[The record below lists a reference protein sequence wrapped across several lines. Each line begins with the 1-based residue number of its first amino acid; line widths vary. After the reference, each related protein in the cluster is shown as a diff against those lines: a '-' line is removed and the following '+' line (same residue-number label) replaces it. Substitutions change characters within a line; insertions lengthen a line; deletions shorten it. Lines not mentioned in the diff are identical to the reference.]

1 MKGIKQRVTPRQ
13 GIGLF
18 LVFFTCLSII
28 MGSISP
34 LTSQAADE
42 KETYTIVSTEQYAPF
57 GYINGDGDLVGMEV
71 DILDAISKSQGITF
85 EKKTMPFSSGLQAL
99 EADQVDGMIAGMGI
113 TPERQQSFDFSDPY
127 YESGSIYAARKGEG
141 IQSLEDLK
149 GKRVAVKI
157 GSLGSDLA
165 KEMADDYGFRIA
177 EFEESVNMYQ
187 DVATGNSDAVIEDYP
202 VIMFAINTG
211 TVDLEAVGD
220 EIDKIP
226 FGFAVNK
233 GKNQELLNKF
243 NAGLAELKESGE
255 LDKIIAKYTSDQAQT
270 EEVDTSFMGQLT
282 QNWGALLSGL
292 GTTLLITI
300 LSVLL
305 ALVLGTLLG
314 LMRTSKNAFL
324 AGFARAY
331 ITLMRGVPLLVL
343 AFFFYFGLP
352 QLLGITIDAHI
363 AGVATLGLNSAAY
376 IAEIVRG
383 GIDAI
388 AKGQFEAGR
397 SLGLSSKTTMKK
409 IILPQSFKIMVPS
422 LLNQFIITLKDTSI
436 LSVIGLVELT
446 QTGRVIIART
456 YQSGSMWLIV
466 GIIYLIIITVL
477 TKVSDYLEKELI

>member
-1 MKGIKQRVTPRQ
+1 
-13 GIGLF
+13 
-18 LVFFTCLSII
+18 
-28 MGSISP
+28 
-34 LTSQAADE
+34 
-42 KETYTIVSTEQYAPF
+42 
-57 GYINGDGDLVGMEV
+57 
-71 DILDAISKSQGITF
+71 
-85 EKKTMPFSSGLQAL
+85 
-99 EADQVDGMIAGMGI
+99 
-113 TPERQQSFDFSDPY
+113 
-127 YESGSIYAARKGEG
+127 
-141 IQSLEDLK
+141 
-149 GKRVAVKI
+149 
-157 GSLGSDLA
+157 
-165 KEMADDYGFRIA
+165 
-177 EFEESVNMYQ
+177 
-187 DVATGNSDAVIEDYP
+187 
-202 VIMFAINTG
+202 MFAINTG

-233 GKNQELLNKF
+233 GKNQELLKKF

-388 AKGQFEAGR
+388 AKGQFEACLLYT
-397 SLGLSSKTTMKK
+397 S
-409 IILPQSFKIMVPS
+409 PS
-422 LLNQFIITLKDTSI
+422 PRD
-436 LSVIGLVELT
+436 
-446 QTGRVIIART
+446 
-456 YQSGSMWLIV
+456 
-466 GIIYLIIITVL
+466 
-477 TKVSDYLEKELI
+477 

>member
-1 MKGIKQRVTPRQ
+1 M
-13 GIGLF
+13 
-18 LVFFTCLSII
+18 
-28 MGSISP
+28 
-34 LTSQAADE
+34 
-42 KETYTIVSTEQYAPF
+42 
-57 GYINGDGDLVGMEV
+57 
-71 DILDAISKSQGITF
+71 
-85 EKKTMPFSSGLQAL
+85 
-99 EADQVDGMIAGMGI
+99 
-113 TPERQQSFDFSDPY
+113 
-127 YESGSIYAARKGEG
+127 
-141 IQSLEDLK
+141 EDLK

-165 KEMADDYGFRIA
+165 KEMAGDYGFRIA

-233 GKNQELLNKF
+233 GKNQELLKKF

-466 GIIYLIIITVL
+466 GIIYLIMITVL

>member
-1 MKGIKQRVTPRQ
+1 
-13 GIGLF
+13 
-18 LVFFTCLSII
+18 
-28 MGSISP
+28 
-34 LTSQAADE
+34 
-42 KETYTIVSTEQYAPF
+42 
-57 GYINGDGDLVGMEV
+57 
-71 DILDAISKSQGITF
+71 
-85 EKKTMPFSSGLQAL
+85 
-99 EADQVDGMIAGMGI
+99 
-113 TPERQQSFDFSDPY
+113 
-127 YESGSIYAARKGEG
+127 
-141 IQSLEDLK
+141 
-149 GKRVAVKI
+149 
-157 GSLGSDLA
+157 
-165 KEMADDYGFRIA
+165 
-177 EFEESVNMYQ
+177 
-187 DVATGNSDAVIEDYP
+187 
-202 VIMFAINTG
+202 
-211 TVDLEAVGD
+211 
-220 EIDKIP
+220 
-226 FGFAVNK
+226 
-233 GKNQELLNKF
+233 
-243 NAGLAELKESGE
+243 
-255 LDKIIAKYTSDQAQT
+255 
-270 EEVDTSFMGQLT
+270 MGQLT